1 MKFLKKNKKIVIGVA
16 IAVAILLVVFL
27 VKILIF
33 PTFGKDRYGNRLDGI
48 EQVRINQDSMTKME
62 QELSTSSSVENVN
75 TDVKGRIVN
84 IMIEV
89 KAGTKVEDAKKLA
102 NQTLEHFTGDQ
113 KEYYDIQVFL
123 TSSDENYPYI
133 GYKHKTS
140 KEFKWTNN

>member
-1 MKFLKKNKKIVIGVA
+1 MKFFKKNKKIVIGIT
-16 IAVAILLVVFL
+16 IAVIVLLVVFL

-33 PTFGKDRYGNRLDGI
+33 PTIGKDRYGNRLDGI
-48 EQVRINQDSMTKME
+48 EQVRINSDSMTKME
-62 QELSTSSSVENVN
+62 QELSTANNVENVS
-75 TDVKGRIVN
+75 TDVKGRIIN

-102 NQTLEHFTGDQ
+102 DQTLKHFTGDQ

-140 KEFKWTNN
+140 KSFKWTNN